1 MLKKFTTVP
10 GAATIVTEEVAAL
23 GKNRKTTPTKPI
35 ASKMKSTHNSKKRK
49 VVKKEE
55 EFSGED

>member
-10 GAATIVTEEVAAL
+10 GAAAIVVEEVAAL
-23 GKNRKTTPTKPI
+23 GKNRKTTPTKPN
-35 ASKMKSTHNSKKRK
+35 ASKMRGSPKSKKRK

-55 EFSGED
+55 EENQ